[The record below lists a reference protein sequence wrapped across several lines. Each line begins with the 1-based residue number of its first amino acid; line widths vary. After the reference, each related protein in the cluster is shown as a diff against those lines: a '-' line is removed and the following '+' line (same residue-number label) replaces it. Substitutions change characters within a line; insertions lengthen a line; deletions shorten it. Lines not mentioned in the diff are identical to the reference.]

1 MSPPKKADTKADT
14 KAEASGPGLV
24 PHPLLSVLV
33 AATWLLAQNS
43 LYIGHIILAVGLG
56 IALPRLTHGFWP
68 GAPRLKRPGVALRLL
83 GVFSYDILVANFHVA
98 RLVLG
103 PNDRLRPGFLE
114 VPLDIADEFGIAL
127 LASMVTLTP
136 GTVSADLDDEHRV
149 LLVHAL
155 DIDDADAMVALIK
168 SRYERPLQEALGC

>member
-1 MSPPKKADTKADT
+1 MSDPSTPETQ
-14 KAEASGPGLV
+14 GPGLL

-43 LYIGHIILAVGLG
+43 LYIGHIMLAVGLG
-56 IALPRLTHGFWP
+56 ITLPRLTHGFWP
-68 GAPRLKRPGVALRLL
+68 GAPRLRRPAVALRLL
-83 GVFSYDILVANFHVA
+83 AVFGYDILVANFHVA

-103 PNDRLRPGFLE
+103 PNDRLRPGFIE
-114 VPLDIADEFGIAL
+114 VPLDLQDDFGIAL

-136 GTVSADLDDEHRV
+136 GTVSVDLDDEHRT

-155 DIDDADAMVALIK
+155 DIDDAAAMVALIK
-168 SRYERPLQEALGC
+168 SRYEKPLKEALGC

>member
-1 MSPPKKADTKADT
+1 MSETSP
-14 KAEASGPGLV
+14 AEAGGGRPGLV

-43 LYIGHIILAVGLG
+43 LYIGHILLAVALG
-56 IALPRLTHGFWP
+56 VGLPRLTHRFWP
-68 GAPRLKRPGVALRLL
+68 GAPRLRRPGVALRLL
-83 GVFSYDILVANFHVA
+83 AVFFYDLLVANFQVA

-103 PNDRLRPGFLE
+103 PNARLRPGFLQ
-114 VPLDIADEFGIAL
+114 VPLDMQDEFGIVL

-136 GTVSADLDDEHRV
+136 GTVTVDRDAEHNIM
-149 LLVHAL
+149 LVHAL

-168 SRYERPLQEALGC
+168 SRYEKPLREALGEAPGC